1 MAGGRKTGD
10 GYVHTLLGYSWA
22 EIASIMAI
30 ISVLFSGVYWLIRH
44 GAKVLNNAISVGTFP
59 LQQQFKE
66 LTNTI
71 RQLNNN
77 FEEQHKSLKELRDE
91 VEQHDKTILLHDEK
105 IKRLEERE

>member
-1 MAGGRKTGD
+1 M
-10 GYVHTLLGYSWA
+10 HTLLGYSWA
-22 EIASIMAI
+22 EIASILAV

-105 IKRLEERE
+105 IKRLEERK